1 MRDMSRQSVP
11 PDDSDLRETLR
22 AMAEADVSLTTPSRV
37 ETSLMEA
44 WDARGPSVPSRS
56 RARGVVWTIM
66 AVAASLVVAMA
77 LRERSTPRANPSIA
91 SPDEQ
96 TSSQSVETQGSTPY
110 EAIAWLDPDPASLQI
125 VRLRVASATLAEQ
138 GYAVSDMDGDGSVE
152 IEMIVGADGA
162 ARSVRVNPVWPET
175 VR

>member
-1 MRDMSRQSVP
+1 MSRQTVP
-11 PDDSDLRETLR
+11 PDDSELRETLR
-22 AMAEADVSLTTPSRV
+22 AMAEADASLTTPSRV
-37 ETSLMEA
+37 EASLMEA

-56 RARGVVWTIM
+56 RARGVTWTIM
-66 AVAASLVVAMA
+66 AVAASLVVAMV
-77 LRERSTPRANPSIA
+77 LQERGAPRASRPIT

-96 TSSQSVETQGSTPY
+96 TSSPSVEAQGKSPY

-138 GYAVSDMDGDGSVE
+138 GYAVSDLDGDGSVE

-162 ARSVRVNPVWPET
+162 ARSVRINPVWSET